1 MNIDLLMNNQA
12 EAVSLSEQGMSIT
25 EYLYSF
31 TSSDDAPATM
41 MVNTANGELIRESL
55 ESAPAELSQN
65 DVSATDKP
73 QMRVTINDMLT
84 DNDVLLFRAK
94 PKTQGVGIGEALQ
107 ELLDEA
113 EVAKPIDLGKCITV
127 AYDLSLSTDG
137 LDVITMDCNILG
149 LDKSV
154 SVKSSSSDDRPV
166 ATIATQAVIE
176 LLEATGVDMKD
187 KTLAWSMLNAD
198 GINAWG

>member
-1 MNIDLLMNNQA
+1 MNIDLLMNGQA

-25 EYLYSF
+25 EYLHSF
-31 TSSDDAPATM
+31 TSSEDAPVTM
-41 MVNTANGELIRESL
+41 MVNTANGDLIRESL
-55 ESAPAELSQN
+55 STAPSELSQN

-73 QMRVTINDMLT
+73 QMRITINDMLT

-94 PKTQGVGIGEALQ
+94 PATQGVGIGEALQ

-113 EVAKPIDLGKCITV
+113 EIAKPMDLGKCITV
-127 AYDLSLSTDG
+127 AYDLSLSING
-137 LDVITMDCNILG
+137 LDIITMDCDILG

-154 SVKSSSSDDRPV
+154 SVKSSSSDDRPI

-176 LLEATGVDMKD
+176 LLEANGVDMKD

>member
-1 MNIDLLMNNQA
+1 MNIDLFMNGQA

-55 ESAPAELSQN
+55 STAPDELSQN
-65 DVSATDKP
+65 DVSNP
-73 QMRVTINDMLT
+73 SSQMRITINDMLT

-107 ELLDEA
+107 ELLR
-113 EVAKPIDLGKCITV
+113 
-127 AYDLSLSTDG
+127 TD
-137 LDVITMDCNILG
+137 
-149 LDKSV
+149 
-154 SVKSSSSDDRPV
+154 
-166 ATIATQAVIE
+166 ATIPYNTYS
-176 LLEATGVDMKD
+176 LDNEAK
-187 KTLAWSMLNAD
+187 S
-198 GINAWG
+198 